1 MTVGAVVR
9 SLRES
14 AGLKQRELAN
24 RVGISP
30 ALLSLIEHGRRD
42 PTVRVLRDIGRA
54 LGVPP
59 ATLVAVA
66 LRDEAGVASSPEA
79 QRLSEA
85 VDHLM
90 RAAHHF
96 VLGSRLKQDAVH
108 QPHSRTEADRQPA
121 EAGDELRAVRDSD
134 E

>member
-1 MTVGAVVR
+1 MRVGAVVR

-30 ALLSLIEHGRRD
+30 ALLSLIERGHRD
-42 PTVRVLRDIGRA
+42 ATVRVLREIGRA

-59 ATLVAVA
+59 TTLVAVA
-66 LRDEAGVASSPEA
+66 LGDEGDAPSSPEA
-79 QRLSEA
+79 QRLSES
-85 VDHLM
+85 VNHLM

-96 VLGSRLKQDAVH
+96 VLASRLQQDAIRKGD
-108 QPHSRTEADRQPA
+108 SRADVRRRPSDA
-121 EAGDELRAVRDSD
+121 EDELRRGGDSD